1 MEEGEEDV
9 MQMERRGEMQALVL
23 LEKTAAL

>member
-1 MEEGEEDV
+1 VEEGDEDV
-9 MQMERRGEMQALVL
+9 MQMERPEKMQALVL